1 MQPNAHAND
10 NTPSN
15 VDTIAVFDFDG
26 TVTQYH
32 SFWRFVMAN
41 TSITK
46 KLAGTGLIV
55 RLLFDIKIKKKP
67 LMLAREEF
75 VRFFL
80 RGFDAQKWRDKATT
94 FALEQLPQWITPEAK
109 ARIEWHQSQGHR
121 LALVSNSPVD
131 YLVPWAKLYGFEH
144 VAGSQFAEHN
154 GQLTGEMQGNHCFG
168 PEKVNQ
174 LEALI
179 NERANTIVYAYGD
192 SVGDRELLQ
201 YADFAFY
208 RNFSTPGNLPW

>member
-1 MQPNAHAND
+1 MQPKLEV
-10 NTPSN
+10 SI
-15 VDTIAVFDFDG
+15 DTIAVFDFDG
-26 TVTQYH
+26 TVTPYH

-41 TSITK
+41 TPWVK
-46 KLAGTGLIV
+46 KLAGAWLIL
-55 RLLFDIKIKKKP
+55 RLLYDIKVKKKP

-80 RGFDAQKWRDKATT
+80 RGFDAEQWRSKAKR
-94 FALEQLPQWITPEAK
+94 FALEQLPKWVRPEAET
-109 ARIEWHQSQGHR
+109 RIQWHQSQGHR

-131 YLVPWAKLYGFEH
+131 YLTPWAELYGFEY
-144 VAGSQFAEHN
+144 VAGSRFAEKN
-154 GQLTGEMQGNHCFG
+154 GALTGEMQGNHCFG
-168 PEKVNQ
+168 PEKVIQ

-179 NERANTIVYAYGD
+179 TDRNKTIVYAYGD

-201 YADFAFY
+201 YADFGFY